1 MSEISRRE
9 FVGGLA
15 AMAAASVPVT
25 AGGASWPQP
34 DQVAAAQALLQR
46 APGFDLHTH
55 PGLFPLK
62 DIPNSANPRE
72 YLGTKSCGS
81 V

>member
-25 AGGASWPQP
+25 AGPNQTRSRRHKRCFSEHRGSISIPI
-34 DQVAAAQALLQR
+34 R
-46 APGFDLHTH
+46 ACSH
-55 PGLFPLK
+55 
-62 DIPNSANPRE
+62 
-72 YLGTKSCGS
+72 
-81 V
+81 